1 MRRSTSR
8 SRGESRSSSGSR
20 PVIGVASP
28 ALPANASRTKPASR
42 GEKTASPASTRRI
55 AWRSS
60 SPEMVL
66 VTYPLAPARIT
77 AITSSGASDTDRA
90 RKWTSGWRGRT
101 PLSTAC
107 PPPPGRW
114 TSSRT
119 TPGRRSLMSSTAA
132 STSSASPTTST
143 ASPSSA
149 RTPARNMAWSS
160 TRNTRGRPWSLIGPS
175 CSTDRLGSGH
185 RHLDLDPAPGGGTYG
200 HRAPEP
206 GHTCPDRTGDAL
218 AIARYRAGVES
229 PTAVSHV
236 EGDRVAVDFGV
247 ERDLYRPGP
256 LGGIDGGLPGGIE
269 QRPEPFGQ
277 VTLPDHHGVH
287 GDAVIGL
294 DLALDGSDALGQ
306 RSCVVRAR
314 GPTFEQPGA
323 ELAFLGPG
331 QTHDLAGVVG
341 GTLDQCQRLEH
352 GVVHVGRHPGPL
364 LGHGTGLALGHE
376 VPHQAE
382 PPRAEH
388 HDHGGHGQHGA
399 AEQA

>member
-28 ALPANASRTKPASR
+28 ALSANASRTKPASR

-101 PLSTAC
+101 PWSTAC

-119 TPGRRSLMSSTAA
+119 TPGRRSLISSTAA
-132 STSSASPTTST
+132 PTSSASPTTST

-160 TRNTRGRPWSLIGPS
+160 TRNTRGRAWPLTGPS
-175 CSTDRLGSGH
+175 RSTHRLGPGH
-185 RHLDLDPAPGGGTYG
+185 RHLDLGSAPRRGTDDR
-200 HRAPEP
+200 RAPEP
-206 GHTCPDRTGDAL
+206 GQACPDRPGDAL
-218 AIARYRAGVES
+218 AIARYRVRVEP
-229 PTAVSHV
+229 PTAVAHV
-236 EGDRVAVDFGV
+236 QGDRVAVDFGV
-247 ERDLYRPGP
+247 ERDLWRPGP
-256 LGGIDGGLPGGIE
+256 LGGIDGGLPGGVE
-269 QRPEPFGQ
+269 QSPEFLGQ
-277 VTLPDHHGVH
+277 IALADHHGVH
-287 GDAVIGL
+287 GDAVVGL
-294 DLALDGSDALGQ
+294 DLALDGPDALGQ
-306 RSCVVRAR
+306 RPCVACDRAR
-314 GPTFEQPGA
+314 GPTLEQPGA
-323 ELAFLGPG
+323 ELAFLGTG
-331 QTHDLAGVVG
+331 QVHRSEERRVGKEGRARGAPDHYKKKKKAVDGLSHGVEGVVS
-341 GTLDQCQRLEH
+341 Q
-352 GVVHVGRHPGPL
+352 GRRRPPGL
-364 LGHGTGLALGHE
+364 H
-376 VPHQAE
+376 
-382 PPRAEH
+382 R
-388 HDHGGHGQHGA
+388 
-399 AEQA
+399 